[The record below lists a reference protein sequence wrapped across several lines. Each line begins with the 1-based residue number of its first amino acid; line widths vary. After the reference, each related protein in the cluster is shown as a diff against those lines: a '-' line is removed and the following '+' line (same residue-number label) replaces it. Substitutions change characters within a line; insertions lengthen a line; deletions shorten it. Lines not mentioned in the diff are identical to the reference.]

1 MPGLTALLCLQQALS
16 RCLVA
21 ASRQHEQGGADEEG
35 ALGLVQRLMFNLT
48 KKGMTA
54 ASLAVRQVSL
64 RCQWQQKQ
72 SLMLV
77 CQKLRVMH
85 TSIDQGCSKQG

>member
-1 MPGLTALLCLQQALS
+1 MPGLTALLCVQQALS
-16 RCLVA
+16 RCLEA
-21 ASRQHEQGGADEEG
+21 ASRQQQQGGPEEKG

-64 RCQWQQKQ
+64 RCPVSNGK
-72 SLMLV
+72 
-77 CQKLRVMH
+77 
-85 TSIDQGCSKQG
+85 

>member
-1 MPGLTALLCLQQALS
+1 MVTNHRVLTAAMPSLTALLCVQQALS

-21 ASRQHEQGGADEEG
+21 ATQQQQQGGADEEG

-64 RCQWQQKQ
+64 HCAVSKGKRN
-72 SLMLV
+72 SL
-77 CQKLRVMH
+77 
-85 TSIDQGCSKQG
+85 